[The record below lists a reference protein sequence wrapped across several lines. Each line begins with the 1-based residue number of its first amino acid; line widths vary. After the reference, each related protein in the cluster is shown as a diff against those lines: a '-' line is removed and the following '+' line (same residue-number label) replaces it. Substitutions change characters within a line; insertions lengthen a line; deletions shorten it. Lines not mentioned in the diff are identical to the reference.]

1 MILTYSFAGIMMRT
15 VTVLT
20 FEQHLIQQLIQLNF
34 YVMLF
39 ASFHLH
45 VSARLSLDGFPCNL
59 LFEDFYES
67 RFKKSESG

>member
-45 VSARLSLDGFPCNL
+45 VSARLSLDGFL
-59 LFEDFYES
+59 
-67 RFKKSESG
+67 